1 MVGELKERER
11 EGFPREAP
19 RENRA
24 EVKVSE
30 QEGKRED
37 RRRWKKR
44 EDMGEEVQWNNLKG
58 YREDQ

>member
-11 EGFPREAP
+11 ERLRGNSYAG
-19 RENRA
+19 A